1 MTKSI
6 RPLRSTLLTRPSSHF
21 QQPCGSSIRLTRTLH
36 NNCLS
41 GASALQDDP
50 ATPAKLIRS
59 FSSTSIAQSA
69 PQTGTSV
76 KQSIDRY
83 LTADVKQLLSLEDRV
98 VVITGGGRGIG
109 LALAFAAAEA
119 GAHVAILD
127 AAESPHEHF
136 RELETVCKKTKYYRS
151 DVTNY
156 DKLKSTFDSI
166 AADFGRID
174 GLITAA
180 GVCPDQPFL
189 ERDPASVKRCFEIN
203 SLGTYYSAQLA
214 TAQMSKQPRLENAS
228 GAGSIVMVASI
239 AAHQA
244 SLGQYTSDYCSSK
257 GAVLA
262 LSRQLAVELAGIG
275 VRVNCLSPGYV
286 MTDMTMDIA
295 ETRPGLAKIFNSEP
309 PMKRMADRTELKG
322 GAVFLLSD
330 ASSYMTGGEL
340 LMTGA
345 INLLTEEVVKTASSE
360 IHIGKSIQLD
370 WPLNNLQFPSF
381 GRKQFQ
387 QKVIDLNQSLGDC
400 AFDDEIHI
408 NTQSGSQWDSLK
420 HYAAQK
426 EKVFYNGLTYQDA
439 ITTKTNGT
447 HNWCDR
453 GGIVGRGILVDMH
466 VRFYENRDGKVPDAW
481 TRSEIPVA
489 DVKSALAEQGTVPR
503 QADILM
509 IRSGY
514 VRQHNQASEE
524 QRLIGT
530 CHNSKAIGLKAD
542 EETIR
547 WLYDNHFAAHVGDT
561 VAFEAW
567 PPVPGNDFV
576 IHEWSLV
583 WWGTPI
589 GEMWDLEELA
599 AECQK
604 QKRWSFFLTSA
615 PLRVP
620 GGTSS
625 RVLNHIAVSVPSVTD
640 AVAFYRDILGFQLIG
655 DVTHHIKRHDAPDA
669 AIFAIYPSSLNEV
682 KIAYMSTG
690 NGVGF
695 EMFEFV
701 DPKSY
706 TPAETFEYHRG
717 GFFHACVTDAD
728 PEGLAEKVVAAGGK
742 RIGSSVDLLGKG
754 IKCLYTADPW
764 GNVIEVLDISFERLA
779 TLAAPDER

>member
-1 MTKSI
+1 MSSSRLGPARFLLHRSGQSTCW
-6 RPLRSTLLTRPSSHF
+6 PLLLASSNVI
-21 QQPCGSSIRLTRTLH
+21 S
-36 NNCLS
+36 
-41 GASALQDDP
+41 P
-50 ATPAKLIRS
+50 ATHLYVRIPQPERAIRQYS
-59 FSSTSIAQSA
+59 
-69 PQTGTSV
+69 GTPSRRAARTKTV
-76 KQSIDRY
+76 NVDTY
-83 LTADVKQLLSLEDRV
+83 LTTNVQQLLSLKNRV

-109 LALAFAAAEA
+109 LALAFAVAEA
-119 GAHVAILD
+119 GGQVAVID
-127 AAESPHEHF
+127 AAATPHAHF
-136 RELETVCKKTKYYRS
+136 QKLEAICSKTKYYRS
-151 DVTNY
+151 DVAAYQT
-156 DKLKSTFDSI
+156 LKTTFDEV

-174 GLITAA
+174 GIITAA
-180 GVCPDQPFL
+180 GICPDQPFL

-214 TAQMSKQPRLENAS
+214 TAQMVKQSRLEDAP

-262 LSRQLAVELAGIG
+262 LSRQLSVELASVG

-295 ETRPGLAKIFNSEP
+295 ETRPGLARIFNSEP

-345 INLLTEEVVKTASSE
+345 INLLDEDTVRAASAE
-360 IHIGKSIQLD
+360 IQVGRSIQLD
-370 WPLNNLQFPSF
+370 WPLDNLQFPGF

-387 QKVIDLNQSLGDC
+387 QKVIDLSHSLGAC

-420 HYAAQK
+420 HHAYQK
-426 EKVFYNGLTYQDA
+426 GKVFYNGLTYQEA
-439 ITTKTNGT
+439 LTSRTNGI

-453 GGIVGRGILVDMH
+453 GGIVGRGLLVDM
-466 VRFYENRDGKVPDAW
+466 VRFYENRDGKSPDAW
-481 TRSEIPVA
+481 SSFEIPIE
-489 DVKSALAEQGTVPR
+489 DVKAALAAQETVPR
-503 QADILM
+503 QGDILM
-509 IRSGY
+509 VRSGY
-514 VRQHNQASEE
+514 VRRHNLASEQE
-524 QRLIGT
+524 RLMGT
-530 CHNSKAIGLKAD
+530 CKSSRAIGLKANED
-542 EETIR
+542 TIR
-547 WLYDNHFAAHVGDT
+547 WLYDRHFAAHVGDT

-567 PPVPGNDFV
+567 PPDPDNEYI

-583 WWGTPI
+583 WWGAPI
-589 GEMWDLEELA
+589 GEMWDLEKLA

-604 QKRWSFFLTSA
+604 LNRWTFFLTSA

-620 GGTSS
+620 GGTQS
-625 RVLNHIAVSVPSVTD
+625 RVLNHIAVSVPSTTE
-640 AVAFYRDILGFQLIG
+640 AVAFYRDIFGFQLIG
-655 DVTHHIKRHDAPDA
+655 DVIHHIKREDSPGAP
-669 AIFAIYPSSLNEV
+669 IFSIYPDNLNEV

-690 NGVGF
+690 NGVGY
-695 EMFEFV
+695 EIFEFI

-706 TPAETFEYHRG
+706 TPNEAFEYHRG

-728 PEGLAEKVVAAGGK
+728 PDALAEKVVAAGGK
-742 RIGSSVDLLGKG
+742 RIGTTVDPLGKD
-754 IKCLYTADPW
+754 IKCLYVADPW
-764 GNVIEVLDISFERLA
+764 GNAMEILDISFERLA
-779 TLAAPDER
+779 SLAAPSMK